1 LSLTEGSE
9 FQATQMENS
18 KINQKKTKE
27 QFAMHMFRDL
37 QQQHGMVLTT
47 YHNIP
52 TDFISSTGWMLMSN
66 ISIMHTKE
74 FSNCI
79 WRAPYI
85 HEYPS

>member
-1 LSLTEGSE
+1 LPLTEGSE

-18 KINQKKTKE
+18 KINENKTKE
-27 QFAMHMFRDL
+27 QFAIHMFRDL

-52 TDFISSTGWMLMSN
+52 TNFISSNGWMLMSN
-66 ISIMHTKE
+66 ISIKHTKE
-74 FSNCI
+74 FPNRI